1 VLLDL
6 GRLGPRLL
14 VAVHHDKRM
23 ASLDSIRWSDFG
35 ETLVSAPS
43 WVTMTTGFTDEYPH
57 GAGLGE
63 SEGGVSLEF
72 DFAATE
78 GSSVSEAI
86 YDRNDGFQTL
96 KVGCSLIHVDSADR

>member
-1 VLLDL
+1 
-6 GRLGPRLL
+6 
-14 VAVHHDKRM
+14 M
-23 ASLDSIRWSDFG
+23 ASLDCIRWSDLG
-35 ETLVSAPS
+35 ETLVYALS
-43 WVTMTTGFTDEYPH
+43 WVTMTTEFTDENPH

-86 YDRNDGFQTL
+86 YDRNDGSQTL
-96 KVGCSLIHVDSADR
+96 KLGCLPVHVDPADRQRGRTAG